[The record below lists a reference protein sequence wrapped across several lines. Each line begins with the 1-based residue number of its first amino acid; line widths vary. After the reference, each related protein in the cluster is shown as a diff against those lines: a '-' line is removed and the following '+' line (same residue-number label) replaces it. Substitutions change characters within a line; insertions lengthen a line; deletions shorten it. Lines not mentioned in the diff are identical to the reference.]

1 MAADLSAR
9 TSSASCHHDII
20 VAGMARVSTNVPLD
34 EAQLHQLKRL
44 AVERG
49 VSLSALFQELI
60 ADYLVRVS
68 TLTGRDW
75 RADPFF
81 QVGRRPGRSGHS
93 RVAEEH
99 DRHLYRERRC
109 APDPSPYR
117 HLGLLRP
124 GGCE

>member
-1 MAADLSAR
+1 
-9 TSSASCHHDII
+9 
-20 VAGMARVSTNVPLD
+20 MARVATNVRLD
-34 EAQLHQLKRL
+34 AAQLHQLKRL

-49 VSLSALFQELI
+49 VSLSALFRELI

-99 DRHLYRERRC
+99 DRHLYRERR
-109 APDPSPYR
+109 
-117 HLGLLRP
+117 
-124 GGCE
+124 

>member
-1 MAADLSAR
+1 
-9 TSSASCHHDII
+9 
-20 VAGMARVSTNVPLD
+20 MARVATNIRL
-34 EAQLHQLKRL
+34 EATQLHQLKRL

-81 QVGRRPGRSGHS
+81 QVGGRPGRSGHAHG
-93 RVAEEH
+93 AEEH
-99 DRHLYRERRC
+99 DRHLYRARR
-109 APDPSPYR
+109 
-117 HLGLLRP
+117 
-124 GGCE
+124 

>member
-1 MAADLSAR
+1 
-9 TSSASCHHDII
+9 
-20 VAGMARVSTNVPLD
+20 MARVATNVRLD
-34 EAQLHQLKRL
+34 AAQLHQLKRL

-49 VSLSALFQELI
+49 VSLSALFRELI

-81 QVGRRPGRSGHS
+81 QVGRRPSRSGQS

-99 DRHLYRERRC
+99 DRHLYRERR
-109 APDPSPYR
+109 
-117 HLGLLRP
+117 
-124 GGCE
+124 

>member
-1 MAADLSAR
+1 MSPRRGTWRRGTTAPHDPPSLL
-9 TSSASCHHDII
+9 CYHDII
-20 VAGMARVSTNVPLD
+20 VADMARVATNVRLD
-34 EAQLHQLKRL
+34 SAQLLQLKRL

-49 VSLSALFQELI
+49 VSLSVLFQELI

-99 DRHLYRERRC
+99 DRHLYRTRR
-109 APDPSPYR
+109 
-117 HLGLLRP
+117 
-124 GGCE
+124 

>member
-1 MAADLSAR
+1 MRNGLWPFGSRISIHVFATVLR
-9 TSSASCHHDII
+9 YHDII
-20 VAGMARVSTNVPLD
+20 VARMARVATNVRL
-34 EAQLHQLKRL
+34 EAAQLHQLKRL

-81 QVGRRPGRSGHS
+81 QVGRRPGRSGQAH
-93 RVAEEH
+93 VAEEH
-99 DRHLYRERRC
+99 DRHLYRARR
-109 APDPSPYR
+109 
-117 HLGLLRP
+117 
-124 GGCE
+124 

>member
-1 MAADLSAR
+1 VEDAHGTLHLEQLRCPVKGRGPRSKDVLR
-9 TSSASCHHDII
+9 L
-20 VAGMARVSTNVPLD
+20 VP
-34 EAQLHQLKRL
+34 KRL

-99 DRHLYRERRC
+99 DRHLYRERR
-109 APDPSPYR
+109 
-117 HLGLLRP
+117 
-124 GGCE
+124 